1 MTLKIVTPSSIMKF
15 ENVDFL
21 AVKTTIG
28 EMGFINR
35 TAPIIAKLAVDNI
48 RIKKGSTEE
57 TYRVIDGFLHCNGN
71 NEVVILTE
79 ELIKPE
85 DYDPHKYL
93 GK

>member
-1 MTLKIVTPSSIMKF
+1 MKI

-21 AVKTTIG
+21 AVRTTIG

-35 TAPIIAKLAVDNI
+35 TAPIIAKLSVDNI
-48 RIKKGSTEE
+48 RIKKGSNEE
-57 TYRVIDGFLHCNGN
+57 SYRVIDGFLHCNGDS
-71 NEVVILTE
+71 EVVILTE

-85 DYDPHKYL
+85 EYDPHKYL